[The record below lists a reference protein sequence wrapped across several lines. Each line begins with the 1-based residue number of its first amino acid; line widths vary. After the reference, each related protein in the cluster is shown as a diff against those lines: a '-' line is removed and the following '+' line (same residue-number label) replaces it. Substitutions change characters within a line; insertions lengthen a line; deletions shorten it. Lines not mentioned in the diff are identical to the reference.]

1 MRRLLPSRDISALYN
16 RLNGRETNLIINLEI
31 ISESLLTV
39 DCQLVG
45 HGVPALWVGHAAGV
59 VAALELLG
67 VLQTEVSIGQDLV
80 REVDPLVTGIE
91 RVRVG

>member
-1 MRRLLPSRDISALYN
+1 M
-16 RLNGRETNLIINLEI
+16 
-31 ISESLLTV
+31 
-39 DCQLVG
+39 G
-45 HGVPALWVGHAAGV
+45 HGVLALRVGHAAGV